1 VEGNPYQSPTDAA
14 AQTGWRTGVGI
25 IGTDGLSDDELYE
38 EVLEGGRFI
47 AYNYC
52 FSVLVLTYSSS
63 TSKVYFVRAG
73 ESRLVRGLNWSLA
86 SLLLGPWGFPWGPI
100 YTFLVIGQNLS
111 GGNDVTIH
119 VAENLLRWSE
129 PRLRA
134 IDELG

>member
-38 EVLEGGRFI
+38 EVLKGGRFI

-73 ESRLVRGLNWSLA
+73 ESRLVRGLNWSPRQFAFGPLGISVGA
-86 SLLLGPWGFPWGPI
+86 NLYVFSHRPESLRR
-100 YTFLVIGQNLS
+100 QRR
-111 GGNDVTIH
+111 ND
-119 VAENLLRWSE
+119 
-129 PRLRA
+129 PR
-134 IDELG
+134 G